1 MLKTILLRV
10 TLMALGGA
18 FIVIGVICALFP
30 RPVVELLDLEQVNV
44 IVLGMWGAMLFLLGV
59 GAFLA
64 NRNPIRHILWLRLTI
79 GFLFGIALY
88 AGLVYWGGGIS
99 GNTAIVLAVIGV
111 VPGVALVILF
121 PRSPRFVSTRVRSP
135 DGVLFT
141 DADDGGLFVRQ
152 RGGTFNPY
160 VIRLPREPAMPD
172 THHLSHPNV
181 VTNPSR
187 VMVVGGGA
195 REHAIAVKLR
205 ESADLEELYMA
216 PGNGGTASIAENLPI
231 PATDTEAIVRAAQER
246 NVELVII
253 GPEAPLALGLGD
265 AVRDAGILCLG
276 PTQAAA
282 RLEWSKSFANQVMD
296 DAGVPTAAWTKFD
309 DYSQAADHVRTH
321 PAPHVI
327 KADGLAAGKGVAVC
341 ETEQDAVTFLHH
353 VMRLRDFG
361 ESGDSVVIEEALSGV
376 ELSVFAFCDG
386 EQMILVPP
394 ACDYKRVFDNDEG
407 PNTGGMGSYSP
418 PEFVTDKLM
427 ADIRDTI
434 IQPVLRRMVELGAP
448 YSGIL
453 YVGLMLTDDGPKV
466 VEFNSR
472 MGDPE
477 AQVVL
482 PRITSDFLQLAAAT
496 AASRLEDVHLEWTP
510 QPAVGIAIASEG
522 YPGDYP
528 TGLEITGLNT
538 LDYDTIAFHAGTQ
551 LDPAT
556 GNLHT
561 AGGRVLTVT
570 ALGDT
575 IEQAREKAYANAARV
590 QFQGAHYRK
599 DIALRAVTPAHPE
612 TTPPVHPEP
621 VEGPPP

>member
-1 MLKTILLRV
+1 MLKPILLRL
-10 TLMALGGA
+10 TLMVLAVV
-18 FIVIGVICALFP
+18 FIIIGVVSALFP
-30 RPVVELLDLEQVNV
+30 RPIIELLDLGQVNV
-44 IVLGMWGAMLFLLGV
+44 ILLGLWGVMLALLGV

-64 NRNPIRHILWLRLTI
+64 NRNPIRHILWLRLMI
-79 GFLFGIALY
+79 GFLFGIAVY

-99 GNTAIVLAVIGV
+99 RDTAIVLAVIGI
-111 VPGVALVILF
+111 VPGVLLLILF

-172 THHLSHPNV
+172 THHRLHPTSV
-181 VTNPSR
+181 ENPSR

-195 REHAIAVKLR
+195 REHTFAVKLR
-205 ESADLEELYMA
+205 QSAGLEKLYLA

-231 PATDTEAIVRAAQER
+231 PASDVDGIVQAALER

-253 GPEAPLALGLGD
+253 GPEAPLAAGLGN
-265 AVRDAGILCLG
+265 AVREAGILCLG
-276 PTQAAA
+276 PTRDAA
-282 RLEWSKSFANQVMD
+282 RLEWSKSFAKQVMD
-296 DAGVPTAAWTKFD
+296 DAGVPTAAWTQFD
-309 DYSQAADHVRTH
+309 DYSQAAEYVRAH

-327 KADGLAAGKGVAVC
+327 KVDGLAAGKGVAVC
-341 ETEQDAVTFLHH
+341 ETEQDALTFLHH

-361 ESGDSVVIEEALSGV
+361 EAGDTVIIEDALSGV

-386 EQMILVPP
+386 EQMLLVPP
-394 ACDYKRVFDNDEG
+394 ACDYKRVFDDDEG

-427 ADIRDTI
+427 ADIRDAI
-434 IQPVLRRMVELGAP
+434 IRPVLRRMVEIGAP

-453 YVGLMLTDDGPKV
+453 YVGLMLTADGPKV
-466 VEFNSR
+466 IEFNSR

-482 PRITSDFLQLAAAT
+482 PRITSDFLQLATAT
-496 AASRLEDVHLEWTP
+496 AAGKLEDVHLEWTP
-510 QPAVGIAIASEG
+510 QPAVGVVLASEG

-538 LDYDTIAFHAGTQ
+538 LDYDAIAFHAGTRLTPVHPEPVEGPPFQ
-551 LDPAT
+551 KIL
-556 GNLHT
+556 T
-561 AGGRVLTVT
+561 AGGRVLTIT

-575 IEQAREKAYANAARV
+575 MEQAREKAYANAARV
-590 QFQGAHYRK
+590 QFPGAHYRK
-599 DIALRAVTPAHPE
+599 DIALRAVKSPLP
-612 TTPPVHPEP
+612 
-621 VEGPPP
+621 

>member
-10 TLMALGGA
+10 TLMALA
-18 FIVIGVICALFP
+18 VLFIITGLVSALFP
-30 RPVVELLDLEQVNV
+30 RPIAELLGLEQVNV
-44 IVLGMWGAMLFLLGV
+44 ILLGLFGVMLALLGV

-64 NRNPIRHILWLRLTI
+64 NRNPIRHILWLRLMI
-79 GFLFGIALY
+79 GFLFAIAAY

-99 GNTAIVLAVIGV
+99 GSTAIVLAVGGI
-111 VPGVALVILF
+111 VPGALLLILF

-152 RGGTFNPY
+152 RGGNFNPY

-172 THHLSHPNV
+172 THHRLHPNPV
-181 VTNPSR
+181 NNPSR

-205 ESADLEELYMA
+205 QSNGLEELYMA
-216 PGNGGTASIAENLPI
+216 PGNGGTASIAENLDI
-231 PATDTEAIVRAAQER
+231 SASDVEAIVQTALER
-246 NVELVII
+246 KVELVII
-253 GPEAPLALGLGD
+253 GPEAPLAAGLGD

-276 PTQAAA
+276 PTRDAA
-282 RLEWSKSFANQVMD
+282 RLEWSKSFAKQVMD
-296 DAGVPTAAWTKFD
+296 DAGVPTAAWRQYD
-309 DYSQAADHVRTH
+309 DYSQAAEYVRAH

-353 VMRLRDFG
+353 LMRLRDFG
-361 ESGDSVVIEEALSGV
+361 ESGDRVIIEDALSGV

-386 EQMILVPP
+386 EQMVLVPP
-394 ACDYKRVFDNDEG
+394 ACDYKRIYDGDTG

-434 IQPVLRRMVELGAP
+434 IRPVLRRMVEIGAP

-453 YVGLMLTDDGPKV
+453 YAGLMLTDDGPKV
-466 VEFNSR
+466 IEFNSR

-496 AASRLEDVHLEWTP
+496 AAGKLADVHLEWTP
-510 QPAVGIAIASEG
+510 QPAVAVAIASEG

-538 LDYDTIAFHAGTQ
+538 LDYDVPIFHAGTR

-556 GNLHT
+556 GKLET

-575 IEQAREKAYANAARV
+575 MEQAREKAYANAARV
-590 QFQGAHYRK
+590 QFKGAHYRK
-599 DIALRAVTPAHPE
+599 DIALRAIP
-612 TTPPVHPEP
+612 TTPH
-621 VEGPPP
+621 